1 MIDQTQ
7 GAICLGPKRNLQG
20 YYAFLSLCTGRNTTH
35 SQFTELTTPPR
46 VTRRVIGTVV
56 GSVLVYHGLLHSIE
70 VFEHQARLFFF
81 VHGRAYY
88 PSGDAWGCGKF
99 CELTVGGI
107 PPGAER

>member
-46 VTRRVIGTVV
+46 VTRRVIGTAM
-56 GSVLVYHGLLHSIE
+56 HEKEQAGL
-70 VFEHQARLFFF
+70 VFEDLNG
-81 VHGRAYY
+81 V
-88 PSGDAWGCGKF
+88 
-99 CELTVGGI
+99 
-107 PPGAER
+107 